1 MVHEDLQRDVVR
13 EEEVGRRALVLRVV
27 RDRRVELR
35 EQEAR
40 LRAIL
45 VALDV
50 HRHREALGEE
60 DGRVLLWRGEQLPE
74 VLVLGVLVVA
84 LLPPGGDRLAVE
96 DDDLDIEDEI
106 ELQEEEEDEKRAS
119 DGEKSQTL
127 LPPRFPRSTNTP
139 TIPRETTLARR
150 LDNPSIQLYPQEPEQ
165 VKLDAVQKLAD
176 VFESVYSSQSSSGSE
191 SSTSMTPLAARPRPS
206 YKRFR

>member
-1 MVHEDLQRDVVR
+1 MVHEHLQRDVVR

-96 DDDLDIEDEI
+96 DDDLDKRRKGRWWGKGWC
-106 ELQEEEEDEKRAS
+106 EL
-119 DGEKSQTL
+119 
-127 LPPRFPRSTNTP
+127 
-139 TIPRETTLARR
+139 
-150 LDNPSIQLYPQEPEQ
+150 
-165 VKLDAVQKLAD
+165 
-176 VFESVYSSQSSSGSE
+176 
-191 SSTSMTPLAARPRPS
+191 
-206 YKRFR
+206 